1 MESRNPVLNRMEQEA
16 KANGGYAGFGAA
28 TATQAPPVGADTPP
42 AMPIEMTP
50 AGPTM
55 TLNDVI
61 VRTAT
66 MFVPLLITAYF
77 AWTLEVGFGIVLI
90 AMFVALGLGFW
101 GALSK
106 KVRPAV
112 FLAYATVEGIVL
124 GGISL
129 YLQDYVNQS
138 QWAAGQANPPNIVL
152 QAVIGTL
159 AAFAAMLFLYGT
171 RIIKVTGRFKKMMA
185 MAFIAYIGIA
195 LVSLVAAFLG
205 VGDGWGFY
213 GVGRDRHPAL
223 RRRGGAGFL
232 LARSR
237 LRRDRDRN
245 QDGRCPSVSRG
256 ARPLVSLSRS
266 CGSTSRSCACWR
278 SSTEA
283 RHTTSAPQR
292 GRRTVQTVGGL
303 FVCGPGS
310 AAATSRVERPGLC
323 RTRERQ
329 LWRSCAGS
337 HARPAANGRAPRS
350 ESAKGRP
357 APPGTT
363 RRSVFR
369 LPGAAVRPSSRGS
382 LRSGAE
388 MTWQLPVLEESVAL
402 PCPSAARAARPERS
416 RDNVPRWPRPTMT
429 ERRSTASAIDSVLPP
444 KRDWSA
450 LTSVWAGRRRLRSC
464 IGSPSGRPRVRAGAA
479 KCHSST
485 PWPAVTSWR

>member
-1 MESRNPVLNRMEQEA
+1 
-16 KANGGYAGFGAA
+16 
-28 TATQAPPVGADTPP
+28 
-42 AMPIEMTP
+42 
-50 AGPTM
+50 M

-213 GVGRDRHPAL
+213 GVGGIGILLCAAGVAL
-223 RRRGGAGFL
+223 ASFSLVLDFDAIETGIKMGVPERESWRAAFGLTVTLVWLYLEILRL
-232 LARSR
+232 LAILNRS
-237 LRRDRDRN
+237 
-245 QDGRCPSVSRG
+245 
-256 ARPLVSLSRS
+256 
-266 CGSTSRSCACWR
+266 
-278 SSTEA
+278 
-283 RHTTSAPQR
+283 
-292 GRRTVQTVGGL
+292 
-303 FVCGPGS
+303 
-310 AAATSRVERPGLC
+310 
-323 RTRERQ
+323 
-329 LWRSCAGS
+329 
-337 HARPAANGRAPRS
+337 
-350 ESAKGRP
+350 
-357 APPGTT
+357 
-363 RRSVFR
+363 
-369 LPGAAVRPSSRGS
+369 
-382 LRSGAE
+382 
-388 MTWQLPVLEESVAL
+388 
-402 PCPSAARAARPERS
+402 
-416 RDNVPRWPRPTMT
+416 
-429 ERRSTASAIDSVLPP
+429 
-444 KRDWSA
+444 
-450 LTSVWAGRRRLRSC
+450 
-464 IGSPSGRPRVRAGAA
+464 
-479 KCHSST
+479 
-485 PWPAVTSWR
+485 